1 MDKKRQT
8 IVISYLSN
16 FESEF
21 HQVDERQEIVQD
33 IANVLA
39 KHNLHYVLVD
49 DEELL
54 KEKENE
60 RK

>member
-54 KEKENE
+54 KEKEK
-60 RK
+60 R

>member
-54 KEKENE
+54 KEKENK

>member
-1 MDKKRQT
+1 MDKKRLT

-49 DEELL
+49 NEELL
-54 KEKENE
+54 KEKEN
-60 RK
+60 